1 MKQEIILFYGLSL
14 KAENLQKQIEKIR
27 KKGFYSSDTEGQ
39 GPCDIREYNNH
50 FSSITYDHPKNP
62 MNLEYLKDFSINWKK
77 YISPFKDWWPL
88 WSYYFQRTQ
97 DTEKNKVINFN
108 PGLHKATKKNIEHL
122 CEKNRKHTGQLIV
135 RGCKIGLDSARD
147 NENVTIYY
155 CIDDLDMKRIIE
167 KKDKKAFTP
176 KELRYL
182 FRNWKDFEGKVHFF
196 EDGYEVP
203 APWKTSSNEWESYK
217 PKSWQ
222 VLNEQPPF
230 QENQVKPE
238 TINQRICRQKYLNE
252 IKNNLFKLKVSE
264 QPPSQEN
271 QVKPETINQ
280 LICR

>member
-1 MKQEIILFYGLSL
+1 MKQEIILFYGLST

-27 KKGFYSSDTEGQ
+27 KKGFYSSVTEGQ

-97 DTEKNKVINFN
+97 DTEKNKVNNFN

-122 CEKNRKHTGQLIV
+122 CEKNRKYTGQLIV

-155 CIDDLDMKRIIE
+155 YIDDLDMKRIIE
-167 KKDKKAFTP
+167 KKIKRLSLLKNFAISFAIGKIL
-176 KELRYL
+176 KERYIFL
-182 FRNWKDFEGKVHFF
+182 KMDMKCLHLGKHLQMNGKV
-196 EDGYEVP
+196 
-203 APWKTSSNEWESYK
+203 
-217 PKSWQ
+217 
-222 VLNEQPPF
+222 
-230 QENQVKPE
+230 
-238 TINQRICRQKYLNE
+238 INQ
-252 IKNNLFKLKVSE
+252 KVG
-264 QPPSQEN
+264 
-271 QVKPETINQ
+271 K
-280 LICR
+280 R

>member
-1 MKQEIILFYGLSL
+1 
-14 KAENLQKQIEKIR
+14 
-27 KKGFYSSDTEGQ
+27 
-39 GPCDIREYNNH
+39 
-50 FSSITYDHPKNP
+50 
-62 MNLEYLKDFSINWKK
+62 MNLKYLKDFSINWKK

-122 CEKNRKHTGQLIV
+122 CEKNRKYTGQLIV

-176 KELRYL
+176 KKIRYL

-203 APWKTSSNEWESYK
+203 APWKTSPNEWESYK

-222 VLNEQPPF
+222 ALNEQPPF
-230 QENQVKPE
+230 QKNQVKPE
-238 TINQRICRQKYLNE
+238 TINQRICR
-252 IKNNLFKLKVSE
+252 
-264 QPPSQEN
+264 
-271 QVKPETINQ
+271 
-280 LICR
+280 